1 MARISFLKKGFF
13 FTEDSK
19 PVSTRLLIPL
29 SGIIFLLILSLSGA
43 LVLTHQK
50 GNKRFSQHILE
61 DATRSLELSLKR
73 KARVLNGLEDVLLHN
88 KQLYPALQAKD
99 RSQLLTL
106 FQPTFEKLKTKY
118 EISHFYFHLP
128 DRTNLVRIHKPSV
141 YGDFIDRHTARTAER
156 TNKAASGI
164 ELGPLGTF
172 TLRVVQPVYFNSTL
186 IGYLEL
192 GQEIEG
198 MLTMIEQRLGV
209 DLAVTIHKHA
219 LNRQKWEVG
228 MEMLGREANWNRYQ
242 EEVLIYYSLPHFP
255 KEADHLVHGYSGHHH
270 ETLTEDIS
278 FADKKWRLFTSS
290 LHDVSGTEVGDL
302 LIFLDVTEAKAAFS
316 RLVISTIAL
325 ACLLL
330 VGLFSFLYLI
340 LHRMDQSLASQQAQL
355 IESEERQR
363 ALLDAISRTG
373 IYLFV
378 VDSAYNIRYMNS
390 AMKEAFGDEM
400 GNICYNR
407 IAGYNSPCSHCR
419 LREVIDHQ
427 QTVFY
432 NATLASKRTFI
443 MIAVPYTDLDGTPC
457 KLEVMQDVTE
467 QLQIEKEKKG
477 LEEKL
482 QRAQKME
489 ALGLLAGG
497 VAHDLNNILSGIVS
511 YPELMLINLPEK
523 SKLREPLVAI
533 RESGTRAAAV
543 VEDLLTVARGVA
555 RAKDLFDVNVLIQ
568 EYVKSPEAT
577 KLQTLYPDVTI
588 TCTLEASQA
597 YIYCSPVHIK
607 KSLMNL
613 VTNAAEAIGSKG
625 TITISTHNRHL
636 DQKDGAAAD
645 LPEGEYILLTVED
658 SGSGIS
664 KEALDH
670 IFEPFYTKKVMGRS
684 GTGLGLTVV
693 HNTVE
698 EHDGKIFVESS
709 AKGTTFTLYFPLS
722 HGVKQQIQ
730 QKAVPEALPPKGE
743 HILIIDDES
752 QLRDIA
758 SQILKNQGYTVDSV
772 CSGEMAIRFIVKQP
786 VDLILIDMLMEPG
799 MNGREAYEEILQI
812 NPEQKAVIA
821 SGFSESDDVKATLK
835 LGASGFI
842 KKPYSMDQLCQVVQ
856 EALQD

>member
-1 MARISFLKKGFF
+1 MALASFLKNRFF
-13 FTEDSK
+13 FTQSSK
-19 PVSTRLLIPL
+19 PVFTRLLLPL
-29 SGIIFLLILSLSGA
+29 SGIIFLLTLCLSVA
-43 LVLTHQK
+43 LVLTHQQ
-50 GNKRFSQHILE
+50 GNNRFSQHIMV
-61 DATRSLELSLKR
+61 DATRSLTLSLKR
-73 KARVLNGLEDVLLHN
+73 KARVLNGLEDVLLQQ
-88 KQLYPALQAKD
+88 KQLYTALQAKD
-99 RSQLLTL
+99 RNQLLTL
-106 FQPTFEKLKTKY
+106 FQPTFEKLRAKY
-118 EISHFYFHLP
+118 EITHFYFHLP

-141 YGDFIDRHTARTAER
+141 YGDFIDRNTARTAER
-156 TNKAASGI
+156 TGKTASGI

-172 TLRVVQPVYFNSTL
+172 TLRVVQPVYLKNTL

-198 MLTMIEQRLGV
+198 ILRMIQQRLGV

-219 LNRQKWEVG
+219 LNRQKWGVG

-242 EEVLIYYSLPHFP
+242 DEVLIYYSLPHFP
-255 KEADHLVHGYSGHHH
+255 KEADHLVHGHSGHRHA
-270 ETLTEDIS
+270 TMMEDIR
-278 FADKKWRLFTSS
+278 FADKNWRIFTHP
-290 LHDVSGTEVGDL
+290 LHDISGTDVGDL
-302 LIFLDVTEAKAAFS
+302 LIFLDVTAANEAFS
-316 RLVISTIAL
+316 KLIIRTVILS
-325 ACLLL
+325 CLLL
-330 VGLFSFLYLI
+330 IGLFSFLYMI
-340 LHRMDQSLASQQAQL
+340 LHRMDQRLASQQAQL
-355 IESEERQR
+355 IKSEERQR

-378 VDSAYNIRYMNS
+378 VDSAYNVRYMND
-390 AMKEAFGDEM
+390 AMKEAFGDEI
-400 GNICYNR
+400 GSTCYKQ
-407 IAGYNSPCSHCR
+407 IAGYDSPCSHCR
-419 LREVIDHQ
+419 LREVIDNQ

-432 NATLASKRTFI
+432 NATLASERSFK
-443 MIAVPYTDLDGTPC
+443 MIAVPYTDIDGTPC

-467 QLQIEKEKKG
+467 QLRIEQEKKG

-523 SKLREPLVAI
+523 SKLRDPLLAI

-555 RAKDLFDVNVLIQ
+555 RAKDSFDVNVLIQ
-568 EYVKSPEAT
+568 EYVNSPEAM
-577 KLQTLYPDVTI
+577 KLQSLYPDITI
-588 TCTLEASQA
+588 TYTLEASQA
-597 YIYCSPVHIK
+597 YIFCSPVHIK

-613 VTNAAEAIGSKG
+613 ITNAAEAISHQG
-625 TITISTHNRHL
+625 TIRVSTHNRYMA
-636 DQKDGAAAD
+636 QKDAANAG
-645 LPEGEYILLTVED
+645 LAEGDYIMLTVRD

-664 KEALDH
+664 KEELGH
-670 IFEPFYTKKVMGRS
+670 IFEPFYTKKVLGRS

-698 EHDGKIFVESS
+698 EHDGKIIVESS
-709 AKGTTFTLYFPLS
+709 EKGTSFTLYFPL
-722 HGVKQQIQ
+722 GQAAQTQPEQQ
-730 QKAVPEALPPKGE
+730 AVEEALPPSNK
-743 HILIIDDES
+743 HILIIDDEP

-758 SQILKNQGYTVDSV
+758 SQILKTQGYKVDSV
-772 CSGEMAIRFIVKQP
+772 CSGEMAIQFILKQP

-799 MNGREAYEEILQI
+799 MNGREAYEEILKI

-842 KKPYSMDQLCQVVQ
+842 KKPYSMDQLCRVVQ
-856 EALQD
+856 EALHH